1 MNTALTSSQ
10 KRYLRALGHALK
22 PVIQVGG
29 KGISAGLVVETAN
42 ALALHEL
49 IKVKVAAPDR
59 GARDQLVDA
68 IAVASGALLV
78 SRIGNIALLYRPR
91 AEPPRIAL
99 PH

>member
-10 KRYLRALGHALK
+10 RRYLRALGHALK
-22 PVIQVGG
+22 PVILVGN
-29 KGISAGLVVETAN
+29 KGISDGLVAETAN
-42 ALALHEL
+42 ALELHEL

-59 GARDQLVDA
+59 EARDQLVVA
-68 IAVASGALLV
+68 IAAASGALLV
-78 SRIGNIALLYRPR
+78 SRIGNVALLYRPR